1 MNGVLSIRR
10 GVLPGFRLSLGV
22 SLTFIVLLLLIPVAA
37 LVAKGGSQ
45 SPAAFWTAVS
55 SPRAVAAFRVSL
67 IAAAAAAAINTLL
80 GLATAWVLERQPFPG
95 RGLVDMLIDVPFAL
109 PTSVA
114 GITLA
119 TLYGPNGFLGRL
131 LDPLGIRVAYT
142 QAGIVVA
149 LVFVTVPFAVRTL
162 QPVIRDLDPEV
173 EDAAESLGSS
183 RLTTFLR
190 VTLPELR
197 PAIVTA
203 FALSFAR
210 GIGEYGSVIFIA
222 GNMPMRTETI
232 PLLIMIHLDQFEY
245 ATATAIALTYLVAA
259 LLLLTAVQSMQWRR
273 R

>member
-1 MNGVLSIRR
+1 MTTLTIRR
-10 GVLPGFRLSLGV
+10 SVLPGFRLTLGV

-37 LVAKGGSQ
+37 LVVKGSSQ
-45 SPAAFWTAVS
+45 SVSAFWASIS
-55 SPRAVAAFRVSL
+55 SPRALAAFRVSL
-67 IAAAAAAAINTLL
+67 LASAAAATINTAL
-80 GLATAWVLERQPFPG
+80 GLATAWVLERHRFAG
-95 RGLVDMLIDVPFAL
+95 RGLLDMLIDVPFAL

-119 TLYGPNGFLGRL
+119 TLYGPNGMIGRIL
-131 LDPLGIRVAYT
+131 APLGIRVAYAP
-142 QAGIVVA
+142 AGIVVA
-149 LVFVTVPFAVRTL
+149 LIFVTVPFAVRTL

-197 PAIVTA
+197 PAILTA
-203 FALSFAR
+203 FTLSFAR
-210 GIGEYGSVIFIA
+210 AIGEYGSVIFIA

-232 PLLIMIHLDQFEY
+232 PLLIMIHLDQFDY
-245 ATATAIALTYLVAA
+245 ATATAIALAYLVAA
-259 LLLLTAVQSMQWRR
+259 LLLLTIVQSMQWRR